1 MAGLKGDNPV
11 EQLREKLARDAR
23 WRVREQ
29 YFALRIVPVLL
40 VWALLIAAATVAAG
54 GLISLGAALTIY
66 FSVAV
71 LLVILA
77 RASCPALFGRALDL
91 LHFGGRG
98 GQVSVWASPLRSPGY
113 RCAAI
118 QRGRNPCAFSSGRLF
133 ANLEIMIVGLLRSP
147 R

>member
-71 LLVILA
+71 LLVIWLERRA
-77 RASCPALFGRALDL
+77 RRYSDER
-91 LHFGGRG
+91 
-98 GQVSVWASPLRSPGY
+98 
-113 RCAAI
+113 
-118 QRGRNPCAFSSGRLF
+118 
-133 ANLEIMIVGLLRSP
+133 
-147 R
+147 